1 MMIYFVINCILMV
14 ILPFCWCISCAA
26 WRRGYSVLQH
36 LPFGGSLSDKHL
48 KVSDLHFLMALA
60 EINRDRHQCVSMAFD
75 SLNSIPLKFQ
85 QVAFLSVY
93 RETVIRK
100 LGIENTC

>member
-1 MMIYFVINCILMV
+1 MARSRIIL
-14 ILPFCWCISCAA
+14 SCAA

-85 QVAFLSVY
+85 QAAFLSVY

-100 LGIENTC
+100 LGNENTC